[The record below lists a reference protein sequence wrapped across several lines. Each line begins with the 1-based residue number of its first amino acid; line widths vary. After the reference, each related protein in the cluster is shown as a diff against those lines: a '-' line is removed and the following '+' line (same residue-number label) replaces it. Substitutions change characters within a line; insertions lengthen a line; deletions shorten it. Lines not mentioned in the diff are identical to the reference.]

1 MANSTVARAVVA
13 VTSASAVIAG
23 VLVGAGSAQAEDVQR
38 VPVPTIQA
46 SSSDPATPGRSS
58 GVRIGA
64 WEVPN
69 SNNRVLQTVLHWGTT
84 KNESECASYYNEVL
98 NGVEEVP
105 LGRPQVVYADLPT
118 VNMNALEI
126 APPPQVGGGLP
137 QRIETFVQPIRWGLD
152 NAGGYMC
159 VFTEMQ
165 YFVVQSPVIKKAYSP
180 VGFATGNTAFVQGS
194 NLYPRRPSV
203 AEGLTS
209 IRPGDVDIS
218 AIIRGTPRIDESV
231 VSRDLVVSFLPADRR
246 SETCDAAPDT
256 REYSYQDF
264 ADANR
269 NISISSTL
277 VGSYLCL
284 RQDLKT
290 NWMNEERQSAQLVLP
305 IVASPTAGFSRL
317 FAATSTLSAALRNVQ
332 TLQRA
337 PVLNPELLQEAIE
350 ELEEAQ
356 AEAEQAQAE
365 VEQQDPAVQQQEA
378 EQLGAGQSAD
388 EVVKEAEALVRE
400 ATTVAKDG
408 ERQIA
413 TGNSYAALSTQLRKA
428 LKTGDAPLV
437 STTGSGS
444 YQDMKLRVRAPAK
457 QKRGKAKR
465 YRAVVTPKTTGRV
478 SFALVRQDDS
488 GAEIVEASKVRKL
501 NKKGKKS
508 LRWKLPKDMPKGGYT
523 LYVSVKP
530 SGASG
535 KPAFTV
541 GRTLQVR

>member
-1 MANSTVARAVVA
+1 MANSTVARVVVA

-23 VLVGAGSAQAEDVQR
+23 VLVGAGSAQADDVQR
-38 VPVPTIQA
+38 VPLPTIQA
-46 SSSDPATPGRSS
+46 SASDPATPGRSS
-58 GVRIGA
+58 NVRIGA

-69 SNNRVLQTVLHWGTT
+69 SNNRVLRTVLHWGTT

-118 VNMNALEI
+118 VNMNALQI
-126 APPPQVGGGLP
+126 APPLQLGGGLP
-137 QRIETFVQPIRWGLD
+137 QRIETFFQPIRWGLD

-209 IRPGDVDIS
+209 IRPGDLDIS
-218 AIIRGTPRIDESV
+218 AIVRGTPRNGESV
-231 VSRDLVVSFLPADRR
+231 DSRDLVVSFLPADRR
-246 SETCDAAPDT
+246 SETCNAAPDT

-264 ADANR
+264 ADASR

-337 PVLNPELLQEAIE
+337 PVLNTELLQEAIE
-350 ELEEAQ
+350 ELEQAQ

-365 VEQQDPAVQQQEA
+365 AEQQDPAVQQEEV
-378 EQLGAGQSAD
+378 EQLGAGQTAD
-388 EVVKEAEALVRE
+388 EVVKEAQALLRE

-408 ERQIA
+408 QRQIT
-413 TGNSYAALSTQLRKA
+413 TGNSYVALSSELRKV

-437 STTGSGS
+437 STSGSGS

-465 YRAVVTPKTTGRV
+465 YRVIVTPKTTGRV

-488 GAEIVEASKVRKL
+488 GAEVVEASKVRKL

-508 LRWKLPKDMPKGGYT
+508 LRWKLPKKMPQGGYT

-530 SGASG
+530 FASSE

-541 GRTLQVR
+541 GRTIQVR